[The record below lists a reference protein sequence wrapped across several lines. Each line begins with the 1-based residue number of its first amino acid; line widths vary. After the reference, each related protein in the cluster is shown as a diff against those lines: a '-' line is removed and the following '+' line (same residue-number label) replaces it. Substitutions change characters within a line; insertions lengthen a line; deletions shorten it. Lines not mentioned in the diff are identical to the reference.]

1 MKNANAKTRSKAW
14 WAIGVAGLV
23 LAASTALAANRQI
36 SVMEGEVLDLA
47 YSLPGP
53 FTELM
58 YVVTQAGSIG
68 AVLAVVAATFVLKR
82 RRLAALLLANAFFA
96 YVITALLKEIIA
108 RPRPAELLPG
118 IVVRMELSLGF
129 GFPSSHTAMATA
141 LALTLMPYT
150 AKKYQWL
157 LWIWIAGV
165 AFSRLYL
172 GVHAPL
178 DVIGGFCVGVIVAN
192 ASRLLVSHLSGS
204 KSH

>member
-1 MKNANAKTRSKAW
+1 MKNANAKTWAKTW

>member
-82 RRLAALLLANAFFA
+82 RRLAALLLANALFA

>member
-1 MKNANAKTRSKAW
+1 MKNANAKTWAKTW

-192 ASRLLVSHLSGS
+192 ASRLLVSYLSGS